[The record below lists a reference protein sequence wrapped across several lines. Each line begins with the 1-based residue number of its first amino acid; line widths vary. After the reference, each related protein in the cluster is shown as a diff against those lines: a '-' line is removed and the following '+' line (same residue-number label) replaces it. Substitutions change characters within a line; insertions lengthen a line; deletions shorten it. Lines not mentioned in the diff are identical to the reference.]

1 MPWNY
6 PLPRVGGSASMG
18 ALRKAAKENIYLVV
32 IPRREASR
40 NLRFAD
46 RAKNRDPSLRVGW
59 NKELDKIG

>member
-1 MPWNY
+1 
-6 PLPRVGGSASMG
+6 MG

-46 RAKNRDPSLRVGW
+46 RAKNRDPSLRLGW